1 MAQKKD
7 DAKTWDLLAKQAGEH
22 ARQRDHGGHLV
33 RVDVLL
39 EPSTARRLNEL
50 VYEVQTRCPRRLTR
64 AEVCRHLLSR
74 SVLQCTRHLSRM
86 RHAER
91 VAAQRAMRADAIRAS
106 RRAVAA
112 SGIVEESPLNR
123 TYDCESPLNR
133 TSEAEPENQI
143 EPGNNDA

>member
-1 MAQKKD
+1 MAGKKD
-7 DAKTWDLLAKQAGEH
+7 DAKTWDLLAKQAGEY

-39 EPSTARRLNEL
+39 EPSTARRLNDL

-64 AEVCRHLLSR
+64 AEVCRHLLTR
-74 SVLQCTRHLSRM
+74 SVMQCTRHLSRL

-91 VAAQRAMRADAIRAS
+91 VAAQRKQRAGATRAP

-112 SGIVEESPLNR
+112 SGTVEESPLNR
-123 TYDCESPLNR
+123 TSDCASPINW
-133 TSEAEPENQI
+133 TSGTEPENQI

>member
-1 MAQKKD
+1 MSTKKD
-7 DAKTWDLLAKQAGEH
+7 DSKTWELLAKQAGEH

-33 RVDVLL
+33 RVDVLV
-39 EPSTARRLNEL
+39 EPNTARRLNEL
-50 VYEVQTRCPRRLTR
+50 VYEVQTRCSRRLTR

-91 VAAQRAMRADAIRAS
+91 VAAQRAKRADAIRAP

-112 SGIVEESPLNR
+112 SGIEGESPINW
-123 TYDCESPLNR
+123 
-133 TSEAEPENQI
+133 TSEVDPERQI